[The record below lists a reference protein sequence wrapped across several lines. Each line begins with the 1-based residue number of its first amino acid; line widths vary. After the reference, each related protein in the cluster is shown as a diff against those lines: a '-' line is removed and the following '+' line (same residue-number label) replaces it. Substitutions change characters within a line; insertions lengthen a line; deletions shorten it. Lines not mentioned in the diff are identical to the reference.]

1 MNQFILF
8 CPRFALSLLNQQT
21 TKIDMMKRTRTL
33 MLLFALL
40 MTATKLTAQA
50 PTQKDA
56 DAKYA
61 TNLLPAGTA
70 APDFSL
76 KTPEGKL
83 FKFSKMKG
91 KYVVI
96 DFWASWCPDC
106 RKDAHNLVRMY
117 DEFHRRGVE
126 FIGVSF
132 DTDVNAWTDGIDLY
146 HIPYMQVS
154 ELKKF
159 HDTDISKAYGV
170 KWIPS
175 MYLIGKDGKVIL
187 GTVLS
192 DKLEKTL
199 TELTAVKKTIEGT
212 TESLVIRGS
221 KGKLAAVTQK
231 PVLREGARC
240 PMAIVMHG
248 FSGNKEEPMLQLI
261 CDSLQANGIAS
272 IRFDFNG
279 HGASEGE
286 FKDMTVPN
294 EIEDA
299 LKVYEY
305 VKSLPY
311 VSTVMMV
318 GHSQGGVVASMA
330 AGKLGDKI
338 SKVVLLAPAAV
349 LRDDAI
355 RGNTMV
361 ARYDPLDPP
370 EYVTLWDGLKLGRE
384 YIKTA
389 FTLPIYETAAG
400 YHGAAC
406 IIHGTGDR
414 VVPYTYGERY
424 HDLWKGSEFYLL
436 DGFDHGFSQNVYRV
450 VDLTT
455 KFLIK

>member
-1 MNQFILF
+1 MKIL
-8 CPRFALSLLNQQT
+8 
-21 TKIDMMKRTRTL
+21 RTFLPLFVL
-33 MLLFALL
+33 ML
-40 MTATKLTAQA
+40 TATSLTAQ
-50 PTQKDA
+50 TQRDA

-61 TNLLPAGTA
+61 TELLKPGTT
-70 APDFSL
+70 APDFKL
-76 KTPEGKL
+76 RTPDGKQ
-83 FKFSKMKG
+83 FKFSKLKN
-91 KYVVI
+91 KYIVL

-106 RKDAHNLVRMY
+106 RKDAPNILRMY
-117 DEFHRRGVE
+117 NEFHQKGVE
-126 FIGVSF
+126 FVGVSF
-132 DTDVNAWTDGIDLY
+132 DTDVKAWQDGIAKY
-146 HIPYMQVS
+146 NIPYVQVS

-199 TELTAVKKTIEGT
+199 TELTASKAKVAGT
-212 TESLVIRGS
+212 SENLVLLGS
-221 KGKLAAVTQK
+221 KGKLAAIIQK
-231 PVLREGARC
+231 PVLKENQRC

-248 FSGNKEEPMLQLI
+248 FSGRKEDPLLQLI
-261 CDSLQANGIAS
+261 CDSLQANGVAS

-305 VKSLPY
+305 VSSLPY
-311 VSTVMMV
+311 VSSVMLA

-361 ARYDPLDPP
+361 ARFDPLDPP
-370 EYVTLWDGLKLGRE
+370 EYVNLWDGLKLGRE

-389 FTLPIYETAAG
+389 FYLPIYETAAG

-424 HDLWKGSEFYLL
+424 HNLWKGSEYYLL
-436 DGFDHGFSQNVYRV
+436 DGFDHGFSQNIYRV
-450 VDLTT
+450 ADIAA
-455 KFLIK
+455 KFMIK